1 MNSPILSYLSSY
13 GIDPAYIM
21 IGLLVLILILFIL
34 YIRTLCRM
42 KKFYRAYDRFM
53 RGKDMESMEDT
64 MLKQFDRLEAL
75 EASDEK
81 KEKQISEALISLIC
95 FSFFSSDAYQKT
107 GLVKYDAFR
116 EMSGKLSYA
125 LALLDKNN
133 NGFMVNSMYSRE
145 GCYSYVKEIIKGE
158 SYITLSEEEQEALK
172 MAIESNGDIVSD
184 K

>member
-1 MNSPILSYLSSY
+1 
-13 GIDPAYIM
+13 
-21 IGLLVLILILFIL
+21 
-34 YIRTLCRM
+34 
-42 KKFYRAYDRFM
+42 
-53 RGKDMESMEDT
+53 

-81 KEKQISEALISLIC
+81 KISEIFENLQIV
-95 FSFFSSDAYQKT
+95 YQKT

-172 MAIESNGDIVSD
+172 MAIESNGDVVSD